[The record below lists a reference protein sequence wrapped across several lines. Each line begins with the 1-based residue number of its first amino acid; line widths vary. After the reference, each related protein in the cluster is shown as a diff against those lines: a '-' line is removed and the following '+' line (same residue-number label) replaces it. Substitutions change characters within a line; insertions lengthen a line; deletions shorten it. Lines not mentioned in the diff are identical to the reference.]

1 MRLRAQ
7 GVSGLDVAAAAELI
21 NGGQE
26 FVLDVREDAKWA
38 AGHIPA
44 AIHIPMAQVGARLH
58 ELPEDAVIVTVCRS
72 GSRSG
77 AVATEL
83 ARPGYRVQNLNGGM
97 VAWQAAGA
105 PMEPS
110 GASVA

>member
-1 MRLRAQ
+1 MTFSTQA
-7 GVSGLDVAAAAELI
+7 VSGLDTAAAAELI
-21 NGGQE
+21 GGGRA
-26 FVLDVREDAKWA
+26 FVLDVREDDEWA

-44 AIHIPMAQVGARLH
+44 AIHIPMAQVGARLD
-58 ELPEDAVIVTVCRS
+58 ELPENSDIVTVCRS
-72 GSRSG
+72 GNRSG

-83 ARPGYRVQNLNGGM
+83 ARRGYRVHNLNGGM

-105 PMEPS
+105 PMEPA